1 MNLVK
6 EFGETLIF
14 ILEEEL
20 ASDRVCDGLKICLTN
35 LTAPVHVHLA
45 LTGSTSQMSASW
57 FTYGTAKVNR
67 QIRRII
73 LFISGS
79 TATST
84 VRWSLQSK
92 GPLVGTA
99 TGTTSSYLQG

>member
-45 LTGSTSQMSASW
+45 LTGSNSQMSASW
-57 FTYGTAKVNR
+57 FTYGTAKVYIYIN
-67 QIRRII
+67 QTII
-73 LFISGS
+73 L
-79 TATST
+79 
-84 VRWSLQSK
+84 LQAQP
-92 GPLVGTA
+92 PLPP
-99 TGTTSSYLQG
+99 